1 MTGTAPTPRRPARP
15 CTAELLAAAELPATT
30 AGTALTSPKIPQYV
44 GDDMLVTA
52 LDVPASVSAD
62 AGEPSPAGTV
72 ELLIAAAHRATSA
85 VPAAAEPK
93 LPPFRGD

>member
-1 MTGTAPTPRRPARP
+1 MTSTAPTPGRPARP

-30 AGTALTSPKIPQYV
+30 AGTAVTSPKIPAYV
-44 GDDMLVTA
+44 GDGTPALA
-52 LDVPASVSAD
+52 LDVPASAG